1 MAFDGNS
8 HREKDAKD
16 SRPPSKQPDEM
27 KPVADGKIEK
37 KGGFLASLLK
47 EDSDN
52 IREYFF
58 ETIVIPGILDAIGGI
73 GGIILDSVTDTIELL
88 FENKGYSGSGKR
100 KSKGHTNYSS
110 ISSNK
115 SRKSNHYR
123 RDDDDE
129 EDEYEDD
136 GNEHRYDNVHVRSEK
151 EAADVK
157 RELLDR
163 IQETGYATVANL
175 YQLTGNYHTWAD
187 SERGWTSLNSMS
199 WTRTRNRKRPY
210 LLILPK
216 PKDIRDLK

>member
-37 KGGFLASLLK
+37 KGGFLVSLLK
-47 EDSDN
+47 EDGDN

-58 ETIVIPGILDAIGGI
+58 ETIVIPGILDTISGI

-88 FENKGYSGSGKR
+88 FENKGHSGSGKR
-100 KSKGHTNYSS
+100 KGKGHTNYSS

-115 SRKSNHYR
+115 SRKYNHYR

-129 EDEYEDD
+129 EDDNEDD
-136 GNEHRYDNVHVRSEK
+136 SEHSYDNVHVKTER
-151 EAADVK
+151 EAEEVK
-157 RELLDR
+157 RRLQER
-163 IQETGYATVANL
+163 IEETGYATVANL
-175 YQLTGNYHTWAD
+175 YQLTGNYHTWTD

-210 LLILPK
+210 LLILPR

>member
-16 SRPPSKQPDEM
+16 TRPPSNQSDEM

-37 KGGFLASLLK
+37 KGGFLESLLK

-58 ETIVIPGILDAIGGI
+58 ETIVIPGILDAISGI
-73 GGIILDSVTDTIELL
+73 GGIVLDSVTDTIELL
-88 FENKGYSGSGKR
+88 FENKGYSGSSKR

-115 SRKSNHYR
+115 SRKSSRYR

-129 EDEYEDD
+129 DDDEEDD
-136 GNEHRYDNVHVRSEK
+136 SEHSYDNVHVKTER
-151 EAADVK
+151 EAEEVK
-157 RELLDR
+157 RRLQER
-163 IQETGYATVANL
+163 IEETGYATVANL
-175 YQLTGNYHTWAD
+175 YQLTGNYHTWTD

-210 LLILPK
+210 LLILPR

>member
-16 SRPPSKQPDEM
+16 TRPPSKQSDEM
-27 KPVADGKIEK
+27 KPVADGRIEK

-58 ETIVIPGILDAIGGI
+58 ETIVIPGILDAISGI
-73 GGIILDSVTDTIELL
+73 GGIVLDSVTDTIELL
-88 FENKGYSGSGKR
+88 FENKGYSGSSKR

-115 SRKSNHYR
+115 SRKSSRYR

-129 EDEYEDD
+129 DDDNEDD
-136 GNEHRYDNVHVRSEK
+136 SEHSYDNVHVKTER
-151 EAADVK
+151 EAEEVK
-157 RELLDR
+157 RRLQER
-163 IQETGYATVANL
+163 IEETGYATVANL
-175 YQLTGNYHTWAD
+175 YQLTGNYHTWTD

>member
-16 SRPPSKQPDEM
+16 TRPPSKQSDEM

-58 ETIVIPGILDAIGGI
+58 ETIVIPGILDAISGI
-73 GGIILDSVTDTIELL
+73 GGIVLDSVTDTIELL
-88 FENKGYSGSGKR
+88 FENKGYSGNSKR

-115 SRKSNHYR
+115 SRKSSRYR

-129 EDEYEDD
+129 DDDNEDD
-136 GNEHRYDNVHVRSEK
+136 SEHSYDNVHVKTER
-151 EAADVK
+151 EAEEVK
-157 RELLDR
+157 RRLQER
-163 IQETGYATVANL
+163 IEETGYATVANL
-175 YQLTGNYHTWAD
+175 YQLTGNYHTWTD

-210 LLILPK
+210 LLILPR

>member
-1 MAFDGNS
+1 MPLDGNS
-8 HREKDAKD
+8 HREKDAKE
-16 SRPPSKQPDEM
+16 SRPPSKQPEEM

-58 ETIVIPGILDAIGGI
+58 ETIVIPGILDAISGI
-73 GGIILDSVTDTIELL
+73 GGIVLDSVTDTIELL
-88 FENKGYSGSGKR
+88 FENKGYSGSSKR

-115 SRKSNHYR
+115 SRKSSRYH

-129 EDEYEDD
+129 DDDNEDD
-136 GNEHRYDNVHVRSEK
+136 SEHSYDNVHVKTER
-151 EAADVK
+151 EAEEVK
-157 RELLDR
+157 RRLQER
-163 IQETGYATVANL
+163 IEETGYATVANL
-175 YQLTGNYHTWAD
+175 YQLTGNYHTWTD

-210 LLILPK
+210 LLILPR

>member
-47 EDSDN
+47 EDGDN

-58 ETIVIPGILDAIGGI
+58 ETIVIPGILDAISGI
-73 GGIILDSVTDTIELL
+73 GGIVLDSVTDTIELL
-88 FENKGYSGSGKR
+88 FENKGYSGSSKR

-115 SRKSNHYR
+115 SRKSSRYR

-129 EDEYEDD
+129 DDDDEDD
-136 GNEHRYDNVHVRSEK
+136 SEHSYDNVHVKTER
-151 EAADVK
+151 EAEEVK
-157 RELLDR
+157 RRLQER
-163 IQETGYATVANL
+163 IEETGYATVANL
-175 YQLTGNYHTWAD
+175 YQLTGNYHTWTD
-187 SERGWTSLNSMS
+187 SEKGWTSLNSMS

-210 LLILPK
+210 LLILPR

>member
-16 SRPPSKQPDEM
+16 SRPPSKQRDEM

-47 EDSDN
+47 EDGDN

-58 ETIVIPGILDAIGGI
+58 ETIVIPGILDAISGI
-73 GGIILDSVTDTIELL
+73 GGIVLDSVTDTIELL
-88 FENKGYSGSGKR
+88 FENKGYSGSSKW

-115 SRKSNHYR
+115 SRKSSRYR

-129 EDEYEDD
+129 DDDNEDD
-136 GNEHRYDNVHVRSEK
+136 SEHSYDNVHVKTER
-151 EAADVK
+151 EAQEVK
-157 RELLDR
+157 RRLQER
-163 IQETGYATVANL
+163 IEETGYATVANL
-175 YQLTGNYHTWAD
+175 YQLTGNYHTWTD
-187 SERGWTSLNSMS
+187 SEKGWTSLNSMS

-210 LLILPK
+210 LLILPR

>member
-8 HREKDAKD
+8 HREKDEKD
-16 SRPPSKQPDEM
+16 TRPPSKQSDEM
-27 KPVADGKIEK
+27 QPVADGKIEK
-37 KGGFLASLLK
+37 KGGFIASLLK

-58 ETIVIPGILDAIGGI
+58 ETIVIPSILDAISGI
-73 GGIILDSVTDTIELL
+73 GGIVLDSVTDTIELL
-88 FENKGYSGSGKR
+88 FENKGYSGNSKR

-115 SRKSNHYR
+115 SRKSSRYR

-129 EDEYEDD
+129 EDDNEDD
-136 GNEHRYDNVHVRSEK
+136 SEHSYDNVHVKTER
-151 EAADVK
+151 EAEEVK
-157 RELLDR
+157 RRLQER
-163 IQETGYATVANL
+163 IEETGYATVANL
-175 YQLTGNYHTWAD
+175 YQLTGNYHTWTD

-210 LLILPK
+210 LLILPR

>member
-16 SRPPSKQPDEM
+16 TRPPSKQSDEM

-58 ETIVIPGILDAIGGI
+58 ETIVIPGILDAISGI
-73 GGIILDSVTDTIELL
+73 GGIVLDSVTDTIELL

-115 SRKSNHYR
+115 SRKSSRYR

-129 EDEYEDD
+129 EDDNEDD
-136 GNEHRYDNVHVRSEK
+136 SEHSYDNVHVKTER
-151 EAADVK
+151 EAEEVK
-157 RELLDR
+157 RRLQER
-163 IQETGYATVANL
+163 IEETGYATVANL
-175 YQLTGNYHTWAD
+175 YQLTGNYHTWTD

-210 LLILPK
+210 LLILPR

>member
-1 MAFDGNS
+1 MALDGNS
-8 HREKDAKD
+8 HREKDA
-16 SRPPSKQPDEM
+16 RPSPVKQPDEM

-58 ETIVIPGILDAIGGI
+58 ETIVIPGILDAISGI
-73 GGIILDSVTDTIELL
+73 GGIVLDSVTDTVELL
-88 FENKGYSGSGKR
+88 FENKGYSGSSKR
-100 KSKGHTNYSS
+100 KNKGHTNYSS

-115 SRKSNHYR
+115 SRKSSRYR

-129 EDEYEDD
+129 DDDDEDD
-136 GNEHRYDNVHVRSEK
+136 SEHSYDNVHVKSER
-151 EAADVK
+151 EAEEVK
-157 RELLDR
+157 RRLQER
-163 IQETGYATVANL
+163 IEETGYATVANL
-175 YQLTGNYHTWAD
+175 YQLTGNYHTWTD
-187 SERGWTSLNSMS
+187 SEKGWTSLNSMS

-210 LLILPK
+210 LLILPR

>member
-16 SRPPSKQPDEM
+16 TRPPSKQSDEM

-47 EDSDN
+47 EDGDN

-58 ETIVIPGILDAIGGI
+58 ETIVIPGILDAISGI
-73 GGIILDSVTDTIELL
+73 GGIVLDSVTDTIELL
-88 FENKGYSGSGKR
+88 FENKGYSGSSKR

-115 SRKSNHYR
+115 SRKSSRYR

-129 EDEYEDD
+129 EDDNEDD
-136 GNEHRYDNVHVRSEK
+136 SEHSYDNVHVKTER
-151 EAADVK
+151 EAEEVK
-157 RELLDR
+157 RRLQER
-163 IQETGYATVANL
+163 IEETGYATVANL
-175 YQLTGNYHTWAD
+175 YQLTDNYHTWTD

-210 LLILPK
+210 LLILPR

>member
-16 SRPPSKQPDEM
+16 TRPPSNQSDEM

-37 KGGFLASLLK
+37 KGRFLASLLK

-58 ETIVIPGILDAIGGI
+58 ETIVIPGILDAISGI
-73 GGIILDSVTDTIELL
+73 GGIVLDSVTDTIELL
-88 FENKGYSGSGKR
+88 FENKGYSGSSKR

-115 SRKSNHYR
+115 SRKSSRYR

-129 EDEYEDD
+129 DDDEEDD
-136 GNEHRYDNVHVRSEK
+136 SEHSYDNVHVKTER
-151 EAADVK
+151 EAEEVK
-157 RELLDR
+157 RRLQER
-163 IQETGYATVANL
+163 IEETGYATVANL
-175 YQLTGNYHTWAD
+175 YQLTGNYHTWTD

-210 LLILPK
+210 LLILPR

>member
-1 MAFDGNS
+1 MALDGNS

-16 SRPPSKQPDEM
+16 SRPPSKQYDEM

-47 EDSDN
+47 EDGDN

-58 ETIVIPGILDAIGGI
+58 ETIVIPGILDAISGI
-73 GGIILDSVTDTIELL
+73 GGIVLDSVTDTIELL
-88 FENKGYSGSGKR
+88 FENKGYSGSSKR

-115 SRKSNHYR
+115 SRKSSRYR

-129 EDEYEDD
+129 DDDNEDD
-136 GNEHRYDNVHVRSEK
+136 SEHSYDNVHVKTER
-151 EAADVK
+151 EAEEVK
-157 RELLDR
+157 RRLQER
-163 IQETGYATVANL
+163 IEETGYATVANL
-175 YQLTGNYHTWAD
+175 YQLTGNYHTWTD

-210 LLILPK
+210 LLILPR